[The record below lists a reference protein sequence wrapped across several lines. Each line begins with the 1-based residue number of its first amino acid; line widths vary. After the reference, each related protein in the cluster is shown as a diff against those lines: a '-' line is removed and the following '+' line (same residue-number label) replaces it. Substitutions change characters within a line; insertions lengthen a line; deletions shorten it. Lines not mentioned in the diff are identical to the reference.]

1 MENSERVKGW
11 LQAGPRLFAPLDRVD
26 EDARMVYGVFV
37 TDHPVVDAWGYATVL
52 NWDATKAAVEEWR
65 TWGNVREMHQ
75 LQAAGVAREIVL
87 REESHEGYVGVYVAD
102 DAAWEKVKNQVYKG
116 FSVGFNPQKWVEST
130 DYEAPIEVVD
140 YEIVEVSLVDR
151 PRDPTARI
159 DLWRAAGKQP
169 EKGGD
174 PVVLQRVWSMVMGET
189 ALPDTAEVA
198 LELLRA
204 QLAPP
209 APPAPAIDA
218 ETLTRA
224 VAEVEVLATET
235 RGDVDGLREQV
246 ADVLRVVAGLQGR
259 LTTLE
264 QTPETPPVQRGG
276 GNEPEP
282 VAERIRKL
290 ERTIKAGR
298 LSPQTVEVQ
307 ELMQLYQEQR
317 RAAT

>member
-1 MENSERVKGW
+1 MDNERMQAW
-11 LQAGPRLFAPLDRVD
+11 LQQGPRLFAPLDRVD
-26 EDARMVYGVFV
+26 EEARMVYGVFV
-37 TDHPVVDAWGYATVL
+37 TDKPVTDSWGYATIL
-52 NWDATKAAVEEWR
+52 NWDATKAAVAEWQA
-65 TWGNVREMHQ
+65 WGNVREMHQ

-102 DAAWEKVKNQVYKG
+102 DAAWEKVKSGTYKG
-116 FSVGFNPQKWVEST
+116 FSVGFNPIKCVMSD
-130 DYEAPIEVVD
+130 DYEDPVEVVE
-140 YEIVEVSLVDR
+140 YEIIEVSLVDR

-174 PVVLQRVWSMVMGET
+174 PVVLQRVWNMVMGAT
-189 ALPDTAEVA
+189 ALPETPEVA

-204 QLAPP
+204 KLAPP
-209 APPAPAIDA
+209 PEPPMVDA
-218 ETLTRA
+218 AALTRA

-264 QTPETPPVQRGG
+264 QMPEIPPVQRGG
-276 GNEPEP
+276 GAEPEP
-282 VAERIRKL
+282 IEERIRVL
-290 ERTIKAGR
+290 ERTIRAQR
-298 LSPQTVEVQ
+298 LSPQHPEVA
-307 ELMQLYQEQR
+307 ELMSLYQQR
-317 RAAT
+317 RAATN